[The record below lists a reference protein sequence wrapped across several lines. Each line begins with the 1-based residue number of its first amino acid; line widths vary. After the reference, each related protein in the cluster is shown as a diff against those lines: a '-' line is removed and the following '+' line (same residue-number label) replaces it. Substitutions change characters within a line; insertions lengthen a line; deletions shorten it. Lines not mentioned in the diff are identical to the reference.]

1 MIEQTIDD
9 ITDINIADDRNFS
22 PEQAISNPLCVIHS
36 RNYDGARDK
45 SIVQSGVRLSCN
57 DRPKFK
63 EIRQKLDL

>member
-1 MIEQTIDD
+1 MEQTIDD
-9 ITDINIADDRNFS
+9 ITDINSTDDRNFS
-22 PEQAISNPLCVIHS
+22 PEEAISSPLCVIHS
-36 RNYDGARDK
+36 RNYGGARDK